1 MRCSEIV
8 GIEPRATMHILQG
21 LWRGETVHLLSC
33 SFGKSEKYDKVLKG
47 ELTTRSISLE
57 QID

>member
-1 MRCSEIV
+1 
-8 GIEPRATMHILQG
+8 MHILQG

-33 SFGKSEKYDKVLKG
+33 SFGKSEKYDEELEGAKELR
-47 ELTTRSISLE
+47 ELTTLRISLE